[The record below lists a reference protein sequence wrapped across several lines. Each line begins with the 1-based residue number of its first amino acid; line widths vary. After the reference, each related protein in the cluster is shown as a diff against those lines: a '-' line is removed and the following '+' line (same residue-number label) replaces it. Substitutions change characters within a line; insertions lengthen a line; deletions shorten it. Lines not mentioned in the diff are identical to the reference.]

1 MSRFLRLTP
10 FSPFYLYFMAV
21 FVIISI
27 KKYLMHL
34 AKGEGTLWHTKS
46 SQALLNPRTA
56 LITVHITS
64 MFRFLPMNVGYKGI
78 IQISHGMCE
87 YIERYEHFADF
98 LTSHGYI
105 VCGNDHLGHGNSV
118 RSNDDLGFFAEKDGW
133 SHLVNDLHRM
143 TMIMKKKYPALPYI
157 LIGHS
162 MGSFVARLYLTRFP
176 NELTCA
182 VIMGTGD
189 DKALS
194 EIGVRATRSV
204 VSLKGE
210 RFRSDKLNTLIFGV
224 YNDKIKDCQ
233 TIYDWLT
240 HDRDVVK
247 KYIDDEKSNFVF
259 TASGFVD
266 LTTLL
271 RRVSSQQWAEK
282 VPKKLPVIF
291 MAGTA
296 DPVGGYGKGV
306 RNVYAKLIDEGC
318 NVDIKLYPGARH
330 ELVNETMKEI
340 VFDDILTWIERKVGG
355 MTGNYEF

>member
-1 MSRFLRLTP
+1 M
-10 FSPFYLYFMAV
+10 
-21 FVIISI
+21 IS
-27 KKYLMHL
+27 
-34 AKGEGTLWHTKS
+34 A
-46 SQALLNPRTA
+46 
-56 LITVHITS
+56 
-64 MFRFLPMNVGYKGI
+64 
-78 IQISHGMCE
+78 
-87 YIERYEHFADF
+87 
-98 LTSHGYI
+98 
-105 VCGNDHLGHGNSV
+105 
-118 RSNDDLGFFAEKDGW
+118 FAEKDGW

-282 VPKKLPVIF
+282 VPKSCLLYSWQERQTLS
-291 MAGTA
+291 ADTA
-296 DPVGGYGKGV
+296 
-306 RNVYAKLIDEGC
+306 RA
-318 NVDIKLYPGARH
+318 
-330 ELVNETMKEI
+330 
-340 VFDDILTWIERKVGG
+340 
-355 MTGNYEF
+355 

>member
-1 MSRFLRLTP
+1 
-10 FSPFYLYFMAV
+10 MAFDKQTGTFESSNGTDKCAYYIYV
-21 FVIISI
+21 PTTAII
-27 KKYLMHL
+27 
-34 AKGEGTLWHTKS
+34 
-46 SQALLNPRTA
+46 R
-56 LITVHITS
+56 
-64 MFRFLPMNVGYKGI
+64 GI

-87 YIERYEHFADF
+87 YIERYEHFAEF
-98 LTSHGYI
+98 LTAKGYI

-118 RSNDDLGFFAEKDGW
+118 KSNDDLGYFSQKDGW

-143 TMIMKKKYPALPYI
+143 TILMKNKYPALPYI

-162 MGSFVARLYLTRFP
+162 MGSFIARLYLTRFP
-176 NELTCA
+176 NELCCA

-194 EIGVRATRSV
+194 EIGVRATQSV
-204 VSLKGE
+204 KAVKGE

-224 YNDKIKDCQ
+224 YNDRIKNSK

-240 HDRDVVK
+240 HDTEVVK
-247 KYIDDEKSNFVF
+247 KYMDDEKSNFVF

-271 RRVSSQQWAEK
+271 RRVSSAEWAQK
-282 VPKKLPVIF
+282 VPKKLPIIL
-291 MAGTA
+291 MSGTA

-306 RNVYAKLIDEGC
+306 RNVYGKLIDEGC

-340 VFDDILTWIERKVGG
+340 VFDDILNWIDRKVNGL
-355 MTGNYEF
+355 TGNYEF

>member
-1 MSRFLRLTP
+1 
-10 FSPFYLYFMAV
+10 
-21 FVIISI
+21 
-27 KKYLMHL
+27 
-34 AKGEGTLWHTKS
+34 
-46 SQALLNPRTA
+46 
-56 LITVHITS
+56 
-64 MFRFLPMNVGYKGI
+64 
-78 IQISHGMCE
+78 
-87 YIERYEHFADF
+87 
-98 LTSHGYI
+98 
-105 VCGNDHLGHGNSV
+105 
-118 RSNDDLGFFAEKDGW
+118 
-133 SHLVNDLHRM
+133 M

-247 KYIDDEKSNFVF
+247 KYIDDER
-259 TASGFVD
+259 AILCLRQAD
-266 LTTLL
+266 LLTLL
-271 RRVSSQQWAEK
+271 PFFAECQVSSGLKRCLKNCLLYSWQERQTLSAD
-282 VPKKLPVIF
+282 
-291 MAGTA
+291 TA
-296 DPVGGYGKGV
+296 
-306 RNVYAKLIDEGC
+306 RA
-318 NVDIKLYPGARH
+318 
-330 ELVNETMKEI
+330 
-340 VFDDILTWIERKVGG
+340 
-355 MTGNYEF
+355 

>member
-1 MSRFLRLTP
+1 MAFDKLTGTFESSNGTDKCAYYIYVP
-10 FSPFYLYFMAV
+10 TTA
-21 FVIISI
+21 II
-27 KKYLMHL
+27 
-34 AKGEGTLWHTKS
+34 
-46 SQALLNPRTA
+46 R
-56 LITVHITS
+56 
-64 MFRFLPMNVGYKGI
+64 GI

-87 YIERYEHFADF
+87 YIERYEHFAEF
-98 LTSHGYI
+98 LTAKGYI

-118 RSNDDLGFFAEKDGW
+118 KSNDDLGYFSQKDGW

-143 TMIMKKKYPALPYI
+143 TILMKNKYPALPYI

-162 MGSFVARLYLTRFP
+162 MGSFIARLYLTRFP
-176 NELTCA
+176 NELCCA

-194 EIGVRATRSV
+194 EIGVRATQSV
-204 VSLKGE
+204 KAVKGE

-224 YNDKIKDCQ
+224 YNDRIKSSK

-240 HDRDVVK
+240 HDTEVVK
-247 KYIDDEKSNFVF
+247 KYMDDEKSNFVF

-271 RRVSSQQWAEK
+271 RRVSSAEWAQK
-282 VPKKLPVIF
+282 VPKKLPIIL
-291 MAGTA
+291 MSGTA

-306 RNVYAKLIDEGC
+306 RNVYGKLIDEGC

-340 VFDDILTWIERKVGG
+340 VFDDILNWIDRKVNGL
-355 MTGNYEF
+355 TGNYEF